1 MTSLSSRS
9 MAGDGMALYRRIH
22 IVRPVAWI
30 TSALAACVLFI
41 LLSPFMFNAV
51 WADSLTRPFW
61 TEQAMFQFGDDVFF
75 VGQSSCAKTAEEGRQ
90 RAFMQGMQE
99 LLNYTQS
106 RDPSGLYVDTQ
117 MVFEEVGSPGCPPSA
132 VTVWRLL
139 RVDADR
145 LAKLK
150 TASRRR
156 GTIEDEQPASVS
168 PASLP
173 TLGMSRDE
181 VFDRFGL
188 PASITAHHGNEFTWE
203 YRRFGFVV
211 EFDRHMLV
219 KRWTIP
225 GIELRESSARS
236 APQPRAA
243 PNDAPIVDL
252 TPRLRNLEQTGQQS
266 IHTASTVYNQAVFA
280 RRSRPTYTERPLT
293 VAEAAT
299 AVVKSAP
306 RQESFSDKISELWT
320 CRAED
325 GSPGRGA
332 FVQTRHGIM
341 INPACT
347 SPWNR

>member
-1 MTSLSSRS
+1 MSPFSRS
-9 MAGDGMALYRRIH
+9 IAGDGMALYRRVH
-22 IVRPVAWI
+22 IVRQVARI
-30 TSALAACVLFI
+30 TSALGSCILFI
-41 LLSPFMFNAV
+41 LLPPFVFNAA

-75 VGQSSCAKTAEEGRQ
+75 VGQSSCARTSEEGRQ
-90 RAFMQGMQE
+90 RAFTHGMQE

-106 RDPSGLYVDTQ
+106 RDASGLHVDTQ
-117 MVFEEVGSPGCPPSA
+117 MVFEEVGSPGCTHSA

-145 LAKLK
+145 LAKL
-150 TASRRR
+150 TMTSRHRR
-156 GTIEDEQPASVS
+156 TIEDEQPASIS
-168 PASLP
+168 QTSLP
-173 TLGMSRDE
+173 TFGMSRDE
-181 VFDRFGL
+181 VFGRFGL

-211 EFDRHMLV
+211 EFDRHMRV

-225 GIELRESSARS
+225 GIEPRESSARS
-236 APQPRAA
+236 TAQPLAVS
-243 PNDAPIVDL
+243 NDTPIVDL
-252 TPRLRNLEQTGQQS
+252 TPRLRNLEQMGQES
-266 IHTASTVYNQAVFA
+266 IHTASTVYNRAVFA
-280 RRSRPTYTERPLT
+280 QSPLPTYIERPLT
-293 VAEAAT
+293 AADAAT
-299 AVVKSAP
+299 AIVKSSP
-306 RQESFSDKISELWT
+306 RQENFSDKISELWT

-332 FVQTRHGIM
+332 FIQTRRGIM